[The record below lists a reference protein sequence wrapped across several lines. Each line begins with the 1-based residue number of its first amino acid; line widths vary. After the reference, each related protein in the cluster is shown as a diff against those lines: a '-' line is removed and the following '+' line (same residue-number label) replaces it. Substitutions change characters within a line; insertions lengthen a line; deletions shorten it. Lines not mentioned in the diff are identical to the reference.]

1 MFTLRYE
8 GRSAAIVERIRFQ
21 PGSRALEFSAIR
33 SKKAKNTAML
43 SLPHLVVLFV
53 VALVIF
59 GPQKLPEL
67 ARMLGKATAEF
78 RKMTSDFRFALEDEV
93 RELERQTRIREEETA
108 TAYRAAQPSV
118 PEPSPAPAPEG
129 AVSRETPSAPEPA
142 EPQIQNENSVAPHA
156 DSGHAQPNSPETV
169 SVPHEKPSDDNTAV

>member
-1 MFTLRYE
+1 
-8 GRSAAIVERIRFQ
+8 
-21 PGSRALEFSAIR
+21 
-33 SKKAKNTAML
+33 ML

-108 TAYRAAQPSV
+108 TAFRAAQPSV
-118 PEPSPAPAPEG
+118 PEPSPAPVVAPEG
-129 AVSRETPSAPEPA
+129 AVPREAPSASVPEPA
-142 EPQIQNENSVAPHA
+142 EPQIQNENSPAPHA